1 MLKFFYL
8 YPIMFVMKV
17 RYETS
22 IGGYMTLILTLTE
35 DVYHV
40 LLCFAQMG
48 ASPEELEQERQR
60 LIQDVEYCK
69 SWCKATGF

>member
-1 MLKFFYL
+1 
-8 YPIMFVMKV
+8 
-17 RYETS
+17 
-22 IGGYMTLILTLTE
+22 MTLILTLTE